1 MNNTVGL
8 LSNRRLKSNK
18 RPSYDVMFVLNAP
31 CRTESPPPPPAPAR
45 RQLSHNTGMG
55 YSKRAKI
62 IQFIQFLVYPILFNI
77 NFKVRIG

>member
-8 LSNRRLKSNK
+8 FSNRRLKSNK

-31 CRTESPPPPPAPAR
+31 CRTEAPPAR